1 MNYTTEKGFEMLTED
16 KMEITRMVYAL
27 EKRGTSY
34 NIIKECICILEKN
47 IDINDTF
54 ITEVEDLSSFVIN
67 KIMDFATEHNLP
79 KDKLEHI
86 RVYIDILENPNSM
99 RKIIKSIDIYEDYDK
114 QYMNKELDKLF
125 ESMDNIV
132 KPEYVPVIDYKFNID
147 ESKGLKNH
155 NKELMLDIIKQKND
169 EINNGGIKINKL
181 SALLK
186 LEDKSRDGIRK
197 MINDV
202 MNLNI
207 KPKAVYISEDIV
219 NVMYICNESCIVQN
233 VEEYTSILSDFVSY
247 INNIEKIDLYLDDSI
262 LYGDYEVDYYP
273 NDIDVVNFNSENFDS
288 KITLF
293 AGKVESDFIQVIL

>member
-1 MNYTTEKGFEMLTED
+1 MNYTTEKGFEMSIED

-67 KIMDFATEHNLP
+67 KIMDFATKHNLP

-99 RKIIKSIDIYEDYDK
+99 RQIIKSIDIYEDYDK

-125 ESMDNIV
+125 ESMDNMV

-147 ESKGLKNH
+147 ESKGLKNY
-155 NKELMLDIIKQKND
+155 NKELMLDIIKQKTD

-207 KPKAVYISEDIV
+207 KPRAVYINEDIV
-219 NVMYICNESCIVQN
+219 DVMYTCNESCIVH
-233 VEEYTSILSDFVSY
+233 
-247 INNIEKIDLYLDDSI
+247 
-262 LYGDYEVDYYP
+262 GDYEVDYYP
-273 NDIDVVNFNSENFDS
+273 DDIEVVNFNSENFDS
-288 KITLF
+288 KITSF